1 MPHLLTRDAAENVH
15 LIVTLSKRTEEIIQ
29 AQLKTGRYA
38 TPDEV
43 VNRLIEQHLPAET
56 LPEFPAGPSEMDLKS
71 SLLAAVSKPT
81 RPYQKGEFVE
91 LAQRV
96 IAEERGA

>member
-1 MPHLLTRDAAENVH
+1 MT
-15 LIVTLSKRTEEIIQ
+15 VTLSKRTEEIVQ

-43 VNRLIEQHLPAET
+43 VNRLIQERLLSESAQELPT
-56 LPEFPAGPSEMDLKS
+56 GPDAADLKS
-71 SLLAAVSKPT
+71 SLLATVNKPT
-81 RPYQKGEFVE
+81 RAYRKGEFVE

-96 IAEERGA
+96 IAEDRGA

>member
-1 MPHLLTRDAAENVH
+1 MT
-15 LIVTLSKRTEEIIQ
+15 VTLSKRTEEIVQ
-29 AQLKTGRYA
+29 TQLKTGRYA

-43 VNRLIEQHLPAET
+43 VNRLIEERLSDGVS
-56 LPEFPAGPSEMDLKS
+56 PEFPSGPSDAELKS

-81 RPYQKGEFVE
+81 RPYRKGEFVE

-96 IAEERGA
+96 IAEDRGA

>member
-1 MPHLLTRDAAENVH
+1 MT
-15 LIVTLSKRTEEIIQ
+15 VTLNKRTEEIVQ
-29 AQLKTGRYA
+29 AQLRTGRYA

-43 VNRLIEQHLPAET
+43 VNRLIEERLSDDAA
-56 LPEFPAGPSEMDLKS
+56 PEFPSGPGEAEIKS
-71 SLLAAVSKPT
+71 SLLAAVGKPT
-81 RPYQKGEFVE
+81 IPYRKGEFVE

>member
-1 MPHLLTRDAAENVH
+1 MT
-15 LIVTLSKRTEEIIQ
+15 VTLTKRTEEIVQ

-38 TPDEV
+38 TPDDV
-43 VNRLIEQHLPAET
+43 VNHLIENGIPTDA
-56 LPEFPAGPSEMDLKS
+56 LPEYPPVPDSAELKA

-81 RPYQKGEFVE
+81 SPYRKGEFVE

-96 IAEERGA
+96 IAEDRGA

>member
-1 MPHLLTRDAAENVH
+1 MT
-15 LIVTLSKRTEEIIQ
+15 VTLSKQAEEIVQ

-43 VNRLIEQHLPAET
+43 VDRLIQERLHAESAQELPNGSGAAEI
-56 LPEFPAGPSEMDLKS
+56 KS
-71 SLLAAVSKPT
+71 SLRAAVTKPT
-81 RPYQKGEFVE
+81 HPYRKGDFVE
-91 LAQRV
+91 LARRV

>member
-1 MPHLLTRDAAENVH
+1 MT
-15 LIVTLSKRTEEIIQ
+15 VTLSKRTEEIIQ
-29 AQLKTGRYA
+29 AQLETGRYA

-43 VNRLIEQHLPAET
+43 VNRLIEQHLPAEAS
-56 LPEFPAGPSEMDLKS
+56 PEFPSGPSAVELKS

-81 RPYQKGEFVE
+81 RPYRKGEFVE

-96 IAEERGA
+96 IAEDRGA

>member
-1 MPHLLTRDAAENVH
+1 MT
-15 LIVTLSKRTEEIIQ
+15 VTLSKRTEEIVKTE
-29 AQLKTGRYA
+29 LKTGLYA

-43 VNRLIEQHLPAET
+43 VNRLIEERLSDEAS
-56 LPEFPAGPSEMDLKS
+56 PEFPSGPGAAELKS

-81 RPYQKGEFVE
+81 GRYRKGEFVK

-96 IAEERGA
+96 ITEDRGA

>member
-1 MPHLLTRDAAENVH
+1 MT
-15 LIVTLSKRTEEIIQ
+15 VTLSKRTEEIVQ

-43 VNRLIEQHLPAET
+43 VNRLIEERLSDAAS
-56 LPEFPAGPSEMDLKS
+56 PEFPPGPNAAELKS

-81 RPYQKGEFVE
+81 RPYRKGEFVE

>member
-1 MPHLLTRDAAENVH
+1 MT
-15 LIVTLSKRTEEIIQ
+15 VTLSKQSEEIVQ

-43 VNRLIEQHLPAET
+43 VNRLVQERLPAEAAPG
-56 LPEFPAGPSEMDLKS
+56 LPASPGAVELKS

-81 RPYQKGEFVE
+81 HPYRKGEFVE
-91 LAQRV
+91 MARRV
-96 IAEERGA
+96 VAEDRSA

>member
-1 MPHLLTRDAAENVH
+1 MT
-15 LIVTLSKRTEEIIQ
+15 VTLSKRTEEIVQ
-29 AQLKTGRYA
+29 TQLKTGRYA

-43 VNRLIEQHLPAET
+43 VNCLIEQQLPAKAT
-56 LPEFPAGPSEMDLKS
+56 SEFPSGPSEADLKS

-81 RPYQKGEFVE
+81 RPYRKGEFVE

-96 IAEERGA
+96 IAEDRGA

>member
-1 MPHLLTRDAAENVH
+1 MT
-15 LIVTLSKRTEEIIQ
+15 VTLSKRTEEIVQ

-43 VNRLIEQHLPAET
+43 VNRLIEQQLSAEAA
-56 LPEFPAGPSEMDLKS
+56 PEFPPGPGEAELKS
-71 SLLAAVSKPT
+71 SLLAAVNKPT
-81 RPYQKGEFVE
+81 RPYRKGEFVE

-96 IAEERGA
+96 IAEDRGA

>member
-1 MPHLLTRDAAENVH
+1 MT
-15 LIVTLSKRTEEIIQ
+15 VTLTKRTEEIVQ

-43 VNRLIEQHLPAET
+43 VNRLIENGISDETSREEPQAPESAE
-56 LPEFPAGPSEMDLKS
+56 LKA
-71 SLLAAVSKPT
+71 SLLAAASKPT
-81 RPYQKGEFVE
+81 RPYRKGEFVE

-96 IAEERGA
+96 IAEDRRA

>member
-1 MPHLLTRDAAENVH
+1 MT
-15 LIVTLSKRTEEIIQ
+15 VTLSKRTEEIVQ

-43 VNRLIEQHLPAET
+43 VNRLIEQQLPAEAA
-56 LPEFPAGPSEMDLKS
+56 PELPAGPSEAELKS
-71 SLLAAVSKPT
+71 SLLAAVSKPA
-81 RPYQKGEFVE
+81 RPYRKGEFVQ

>member
-1 MPHLLTRDAAENVH
+1 MT
-15 LIVTLSKRTEEIIQ
+15 VTLSKRTEEIVQ

-43 VNRLIEQHLPAET
+43 VNRLIEERLSDEAS
-56 LPEFPAGPSEMDLKS
+56 PEFPSGPSAAELKS

-81 RPYQKGEFVE
+81 SPYRQGEFVD
-91 LAQRV
+91 LAERV
-96 IAEERGA
+96 IAEDRGA

>member
-1 MPHLLTRDAAENVH
+1 MT
-15 LIVTLSKRTEEIIQ
+15 VTLNKRTEEIVQ

-43 VNRLIEQHLPAET
+43 VNRLIEEQLSGESA
-56 LPEFPAGPSEMDLKS
+56 EFPPGPSAAELKS

-81 RPYQKGEFVE
+81 QPYRKGEFVD
-91 LAQRV
+91 LARRV
-96 IAEERGA
+96 IAEDRGA

>member
-1 MPHLLTRDAAENVH
+1 MT
-15 LIVTLSKRTEEIIQ
+15 VTLSKRTEAIVQ

-43 VNRLIEQHLPAET
+43 VNRLIEERLSAEAPEMPA
-56 LPEFPAGPSEMDLKS
+56 APSEAELES
-71 SLLAAVSKPT
+71 SLLASASKPT
-81 RPYQKGEFVE
+81 HSYRKGEFVE

-96 IAEERGA
+96 IAEDPGV